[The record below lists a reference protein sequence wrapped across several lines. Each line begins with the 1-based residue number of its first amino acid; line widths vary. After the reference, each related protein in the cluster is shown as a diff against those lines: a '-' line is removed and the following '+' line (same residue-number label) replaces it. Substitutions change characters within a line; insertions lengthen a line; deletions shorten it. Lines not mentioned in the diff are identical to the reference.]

1 MRALAVLAVVCLVG
15 LPISGAGAE
24 VVRRQMPVPTLT
36 IYPGDT
42 ITASVVTEKRFRL
55 RRKTIG
61 SYVMRRT
68 DLEGK
73 VARRTLM
80 AGRPIPRN
88 AVRESN
94 AVVEG
99 SQVTLI
105 YTAQGLVITGLG
117 KAIQSGA
124 VGEFISVQNV
134 DSGRVVRGR
143 VREDGAVDVG
153 GR

>member
-1 MRALAVLAVVCLVG
+1 MRAYVVLAFVCLLG
-15 LPISGAGAE
+15 LPFSGANAQ
-24 VVRRQMPVPTLT
+24 VVRRSMPVPTLT

-42 ITASVVTEKRFRL
+42 IRAGSVVEKRFRL
-55 RRKTIG
+55 RSRTVP
-61 SYVMRRT
+61 SYVMRRS

-88 AVRESN
+88 AVRDSN

-99 SQVTLI
+99 TQVTI
-105 YTAQGLVITGLG
+105 TYSVHGLVITGLG

-124 VGEFISVQNV
+124 VGEVISVQNV
-134 DSGRVVRGR
+134 DSGRVIRGT
-143 VREDGAVDVG
+143 VREDGSVDVG
-153 GR
+153 GL